1 MTPRSSSTPEEGGD
15 SGEISLREALFEK
28 IKGNS
33 RISRRISWL
42 LDECIHIPGTEI
54 RFGLDPLLGLVPY
67 GGETASAII
76 GTAILGEA
84 GKKGIPVKTLARMGG
99 NMLLNAG
106 VGTIPVIGDLFSF
119 WFKSNTRNYQL
130 LNTYLESESGEE
142 RSGGWWPL
150 LLILGTVVTVFA
162 LNILAWILMGGIV
175 YALLNSL
182 FHR

>member
-1 MTPRSSSTPEEGGD
+1 MTPRKLLTPDDGREP
-15 SGEISLREALFEK
+15 SGATLREALLEK
-28 IKGNS
+28 VKGNS

-42 LDECIHIPGTEI
+42 LDECIRIPGTSI
-54 RFGLDPLLGLVPY
+54 RFGLDPILGLVPY

-106 VGTIPVIGDLFSF
+106 VGTIPVVGDLFSF

-130 LNTYLESESGEE
+130 LNTYLDSEQGEE
-142 RSGGWWPL
+142 HQGGWWPL

-162 LNILAWILMGGIV
+162 LNVLAWIVMGGVV
-175 YALLNSL
+175 YALWNSL
-182 FHR
+182 FMP